1 MRDAVIGA
9 NPMSDSEIN
18 RKLEDF
24 ERNPPYER
32 RVVAFYDFLGW
43 RAKIAEAGSDPKKI
57 GELRRMILRLSRTLG
72 GLQQYSAPNL
82 RFSTFSDNMVVSTP
96 ADEIQTLHLLD
107 SLAAFQLVCVGGGP
121 FLVRGGVTVGEICHD
136 EFCIFGPALNRA
148 YELESQ
154 IANVPRIIV
163 DEPIFGGGWRVP
175 FFVVRDQDGAL
186 FLNPFTTAFINH
198 VARLEENPSGQDVY
212 GTLGLPRSKIP
223 SVSSV
228 PTELWL
234 STALNKLKPVIRS
247 PLADKEWAKV
257 AWVYDLLAG
266 ELGVPHAD
274 SYPRQKP
281 GA

>member
-1 MRDAVIGA
+1 VSDAESNG
-9 NPMSDSEIN
+9 
-18 RKLEDF
+18 KLEDF
-24 ERNPPYER
+24 KRNPSYER

-43 RAKIAEAGSDPKKI
+43 RAKIAEAGSDPEKI

-72 GLQQYSAPNL
+72 GLQQYSAPDL

-96 ADEIQTLHLLD
+96 ADEIHTLHLLD

-121 FLVRGGVTVGEICHD
+121 FLVRGGVTIGDICHD
-136 EFCIFGPALNRA
+136 EFCVFGPALNRA

-163 DEPIFGGGWRVP
+163 DEQIFSRGWRVP
-175 FFVVRDQDGAL
+175 FFVVRDHDGAL
-186 FLNPFTTAFINH
+186 FLNPFTTAFIKH
-198 VARLEENPSGQDVY
+198 IGRLEENPSGR

-228 PTELWL
+228 PSELWL
-234 STALNKLKPVIRS
+234 GTALNKLKPAIRS

-257 AWVYDLLAG
+257 AWIYDLLAS
-266 ELGVPHAD
+266 ELGVPHAE

-281 GA
+281 IA